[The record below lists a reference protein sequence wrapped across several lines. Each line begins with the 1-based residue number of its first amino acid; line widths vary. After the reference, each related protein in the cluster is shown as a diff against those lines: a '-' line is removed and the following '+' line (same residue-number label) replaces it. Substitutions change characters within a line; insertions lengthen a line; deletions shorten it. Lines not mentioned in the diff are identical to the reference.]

1 MLNNIKT
8 LIQLIMK
15 KTNTKTRTLL
25 EIINEKD
32 IKELLTVGPKKPVI
46 VPLTMMAKYKIGA
59 LIVVDEGK
67 MVGVI
72 SERDYA
78 REIILE
84 GKSSMDTKV
93 EEIMTKKVLT
103 LSVDDKFEKGL
114 EIMTQKR
121 IRHMP
126 VMDGKVLLGMVSQG
140 DLVKEMITYQK
151 ELIRE
156 LEAFVYW

>member
-1 MLNNIKT
+1 
-8 LIQLIMK
+8 MK

-25 EIINEKD
+25 EIINNKD
-32 IKELLTVGPKKPVI
+32 IKELLTVDSKKPVI
-46 VPLTMMAKYKIGA
+46 EALTIMAEYKIGA
-59 LIVVDEGK
+59 LIVTNEST

-84 GKSSMDTKV
+84 GKSSKDTKV

-103 LSVDDKFEKGL
+103 LSSEDKLEKGL

-126 VMDGKVLLGMVSQG
+126 VMDGKELIGMVSQG
-140 DLVKEMITYQK
+140 DLVKEMISYQK
-151 ELIRE
+151 ELIKE

>member
-1 MLNNIKT
+1 
-8 LIQLIMK
+8 MK

-25 EIINEKD
+25 EIISEKE
-32 IKELLTVGPKKPVI
+32 IKELLTVDPKKPVI
-46 VPLTMMAKYKIGA
+46 DALTIMAKYKIGA
-59 LIVVDEGK
+59 LIVMDGIK

-84 GKSSMDTKV
+84 GKSSKETKV

-103 LSVDDKFEKGL
+103 LSAEDKFEKGL

-126 VMDGKVLLGMVSQG
+126 VINGTELVGMVSQG
-140 DLVKEMITYQK
+140 DLVKEMISYQK
-151 ELIRE
+151 ELIKE

>member
-1 MLNNIKT
+1 
-8 LIQLIMK
+8 MK
-15 KTNTKTRTLL
+15 KTNTKTKTLL

-32 IKELLTVGPKKPVI
+32 IKDLLTIGAEESVVNA
-46 VPLTMMAKYKIGA
+46 LTVMAKYKIGA
-59 LIVVDEGK
+59 LIVMNK
-67 MVGVI
+67 SNMVGVI

-84 GKSSMDTKV
+84 GKSSKDTKV

-103 LSVDDKFEKGL
+103 LSAGDKFEKGL

-126 VMDGKVLLGMVSQG
+126 VMDGRKLLGMVSQG
-140 DLVKEMITYQK
+140 DLVKEMISYQK
-151 ELIRE
+151 ELIKE

>member
-1 MLNNIKT
+1 
-8 LIQLIMK
+8 MK

-25 EIINEKD
+25 EIINEKE
-32 IKELLTVGPKKPVI
+32 IKDLLTVDSKKPVI
-46 VPLTMMAKYKIGA
+46 EALTIMAKYKIGA
-59 LIVVDEGK
+59 LIVTHEST
-67 MVGVI
+67 MVGIV

-84 GKSSMDTKV
+84 GKSSKDTKV
-93 EEIMTKKVLT
+93 EEIMTRKVLT
-103 LSVDDKFEKGL
+103 LSAGDKFEKGL

-126 VMDGKVLLGMVSQG
+126 VMDGKELIGMVSQG
-140 DLVKEMITYQK
+140 DLVKEMISYQK
-151 ELIRE
+151 ELIKE

>member
-1 MLNNIKT
+1 M
-8 LIQLIMK
+8 IMK

-25 EIINEKD
+25 EIINEKE
-32 IKELLTVGPKKPVI
+32 IKELLTVDSKKPVI
-46 VPLTMMAKYKIGA
+46 EALTIMAEYKIGA
-59 LIVVDEGK
+59 LIVTNEST

-84 GKSSMDTKV
+84 GKSSKDTKV
-93 EEIMTKKVLT
+93 EEIMTRKVLT
-103 LSVDDKFEKGL
+103 LSASDKFEKGL
-114 EIMTQKR
+114 EIMTKKR

-126 VMDGKVLLGMVSQG
+126 VMDGKELIGMVSQG
-140 DLVKEMITYQK
+140 DLVKEMISYQK
-151 ELIRE
+151 ELIKE

>member
-1 MLNNIKT
+1 M
-8 LIQLIMK
+8 MK
-15 KTNTKTRTLL
+15 KRASNTRTLL

-32 IKELLTVGPKKPVI
+32 IKELLTVDPKQSVI
-46 VPLTMMAKYKIGA
+46 DALTIMAKYKIGA
-59 LIVVDEGK
+59 LIVMNKSK

-84 GKSSMDTKV
+84 GKSSKETKV
-93 EEIMTKKVLT
+93 EEIMTKKVLV
-103 LSVDDKFEKGL
+103 LSSKDKFEKGL
-114 EIMTQKR
+114 EIMTEKR

-126 VMDGKVLLGMVSQG
+126 VMDGKKLLGMVSQG
-140 DLVKEMITYQK
+140 DLVKEMISYQK
-151 ELIRE
+151 ELIKE

>member
-1 MLNNIKT
+1 M
-8 LIQLIMK
+8 IMK

-25 EIINEKD
+25 EIINEKE
-32 IKELLTVGPKKPVI
+32 IKEILTVDSKKPVI
-46 VPLTMMAKYKIGA
+46 EALTIMAKYKIGA
-59 LIVVDEGK
+59 LIVTNEAK
-67 MVGVI
+67 MVGII

-84 GKSSMDTKV
+84 GRSSKDTKV
-93 EEIMTKKVLT
+93 EEIMTRKVLT
-103 LSVDDKFEKGL
+103 LSAGDKFEKGL

-126 VMDGKVLLGMVSQG
+126 VMDGKELIGMVSQG
-140 DLVKEMITYQK
+140 DLVKEMISYQK
-151 ELIRE
+151 ELIKE

>member
-1 MLNNIKT
+1 
-8 LIQLIMK
+8 MK

-25 EIINEKD
+25 EIINEKE
-32 IKELLTVGPKKPVI
+32 IKDLLTVDSKKPVI
-46 VPLTMMAKYKIGA
+46 EALTIMAKYKIGA
-59 LIVVDEGK
+59 LIVTNEAK
-67 MVGVI
+67 MVGII

-84 GKSSMDTKV
+84 GKSSKDTKV
-93 EEIMTKKVLT
+93 EEIMTRKVFT
-103 LSVDDKFEKGL
+103 LSAGDKFEKGL

-126 VMDGKVLLGMVSQG
+126 VMDGKELIGMVSQG
-140 DLVKEMITYQK
+140 DLVKEMISYQK
-151 ELIRE
+151 ELIKE

>member
-1 MLNNIKT
+1 
-8 LIQLIMK
+8 MK

-32 IKELLTVGPKKPVI
+32 IKELLTVDSKKPVI
-46 VPLTMMAKYKIGA
+46 EALTIMAKYKIGA
-59 LIVVDEGK
+59 LIVTNEAT

-84 GKSSMDTKV
+84 GKSSKDTKV

-103 LSVDDKFEKGL
+103 LSTSDKLEKGL
-114 EIMTQKR
+114 EIMTKKR

-126 VMDGKVLLGMVSQG
+126 VMEGKELIGIVSQG
-140 DLVKEMITYQK
+140 DLVKEMMSYQK
-151 ELIRE
+151 ELIKE

>member
-1 MLNNIKT
+1 
-8 LIQLIMK
+8 MK
-15 KTNTKTRTLL
+15 KTNTKTKTLL
-25 EIINEKD
+25 EIINDKD
-32 IKELLTVGPKKPVI
+32 IKELLTIDFKSPVI
-46 VPLTMMAKYKIGA
+46 DALTIMAKFKIGA
-59 LIVVDEGK
+59 LIVLKEKK
-67 MVGVI
+67 MVGIV

-84 GKSSMDTKV
+84 GRSSKETKV

-103 LSVDDKFEKGL
+103 LSAGDKFEKGL

-126 VMDGKVLLGMVSQG
+126 VMDGKELLGMVSQG
-140 DLVKEMITYQK
+140 DLVKEMIAYQK
-151 ELIRE
+151 ALIKE

>member
-1 MLNNIKT
+1 
-8 LIQLIMK
+8 MK
-15 KTNTKTRTLL
+15 KTNTKTKTLL

-32 IKELLTVGPKKPVI
+32 IKELLTVGPEESVI
-46 VPLTMMAKYKIGA
+46 NALTIMAKYKIGA
-59 LIVVDEGK
+59 LIVMNNSN

-84 GKSSMDTKV
+84 GKSSKDTKV

-103 LSVDDKFEKGL
+103 LSAGDKFEKGL

-126 VMDGKVLLGMVSQG
+126 VMDGKKILGMVSQG
-140 DLVKEMITYQK
+140 DLVKEMIAYQK
-151 ELIRE
+151 ELIKE

>member
-1 MLNNIKT
+1 
-8 LIQLIMK
+8 MK

-25 EIINEKD
+25 EIINDKD
-32 IKELLTVGPKKPVI
+32 IQELLTVTPKSTVI
-46 VPLTMMAKYKIGA
+46 DALTIMAKFKIGA
-59 LIVVDEGK
+59 LIVLKEEK
-67 MVGVI
+67 MVGIV

-84 GKSSMDTKV
+84 GKSSKNTTV

-103 LSVDDKFEKGL
+103 LSAEDKFEKGL

-126 VMDGKVLLGMVSQG
+126 VMDGKKLLGMVSQG
-140 DLVKEMITYQK
+140 DLVKEMIGYQK
-151 ELIRE
+151 ELIKE

>member
-1 MLNNIKT
+1 
-8 LIQLIMK
+8 MK

-32 IKELLTVGPKKPVI
+32 IKELLTIDPKKSVI
-46 VPLTMMAKYKIGA
+46 EALTIMAKYKIGA
-59 LIVVDEGK
+59 LIVMDGPK

-84 GKSSMDTKV
+84 GKSSKDTKV

-103 LSVDDKFEKGL
+103 LSADDKFEKGL

-126 VMDGKVLLGMVSQG
+126 VMDGKELLGMVSQG
-140 DLVKEMITYQK
+140 DLVKEMIDYQK
-151 ELIRE
+151 ELIKE

>member
-1 MLNNIKT
+1 
-8 LIQLIMK
+8 MK

-25 EIINEKD
+25 EIINEKE
-32 IKELLTVGPKKPVI
+32 IKELLTVDAKKSVI
-46 VPLTMMAKYKIGA
+46 EALTIMAKYRIGA
-59 LIVVDEGK
+59 LIVTSEAK
-67 MVGVI
+67 MVGII

-84 GKSSMDTKV
+84 GKSSKVTKV
-93 EEIMTKKVLT
+93 EEIMTRKVIT
-103 LSVDDKFEKGL
+103 LSADDKFEKGL
-114 EIMTQKR
+114 EVMTQKR

-126 VMDGKVLLGMVSQG
+126 VMDGKELLGMVSQG

-151 ELIRE
+151 ELIKE

>member
-1 MLNNIKT
+1 M
-8 LIQLIMK
+8 IMK

-25 EIINEKD
+25 EIINEKE
-32 IKELLTVGPKKPVI
+32 IRELLTVDSKKPVI
-46 VPLTMMAKYKIGA
+46 EALTIMAKYKIGA
-59 LIVVDEGK
+59 LIVTNQEV
-67 MVGVI
+67 MVGVV

-84 GKSSMDTKV
+84 GKSSKDTKV

-103 LSVDDKFEKGL
+103 LSAEDKLEKGL

-126 VMDGKVLLGMVSQG
+126 VMDGKELIGMVSQG
-140 DLVKEMITYQK
+140 DLVKEMISYQK
-151 ELIRE
+151 ELIKE

>member
-1 MLNNIKT
+1 
-8 LIQLIMK
+8 MK

-25 EIINEKD
+25 EIINEKE
-32 IKELLTVGPKKPVI
+32 IKELLTVDAKKSVI
-46 VPLTMMAKYKIGA
+46 EALTIMAKYRIGA
-59 LIVVDEGK
+59 LIVTSEAK
-67 MVGVI
+67 MVGII

-84 GKSSMDTKV
+84 GKSSKVTKV
-93 EEIMTKKVLT
+93 EEIMTRKVLT
-103 LSVDDKFEKGL
+103 LSAGDKFEKGL

-126 VMDGKVLLGMVSQG
+126 VIDGKQLLGMVSQG
-140 DLVKEMITYQK
+140 DLVKEMISYQK
-151 ELIRE
+151 ELIKE

>member
-1 MLNNIKT
+1 
-8 LIQLIMK
+8 MK

-25 EIINEKD
+25 EIINEKE
-32 IKELLTVGPKKPVI
+32 IKELLTVDSKKPVI
-46 VPLTMMAKYKIGA
+46 EALTIMAKYKIGA
-59 LIVVDEGK
+59 LIVIDGAK
-67 MVGVI
+67 MVGII

-84 GKSSMDTKV
+84 GRSSKDTKV
-93 EEIMTKKVLT
+93 EEIMTRKVLT
-103 LSVDDKFEKGL
+103 LSAGDKFEKGL

-126 VMDGKVLLGMVSQG
+126 VMDGKELIGMVSQG
-140 DLVKEMITYQK
+140 DLVKEMISYQK
-151 ELIRE
+151 ELIKE

>member
-1 MLNNIKT
+1 
-8 LIQLIMK
+8 MK
-15 KTNTKTRTLL
+15 KTETKTRTLL

-32 IKELLTVGPKKPVI
+32 IKELLTVDPKKPVI
-46 VPLTMMAKYKIGA
+46 EALTIMAKNKIGA
-59 LIVVDEGK
+59 LIVMDGPK

-84 GKSSMDTKV
+84 GKSSKNTKV
-93 EEIMTKKVLT
+93 EEIMTRKVLT
-103 LSVDDKFEKGL
+103 LSADDKAEKGL
-114 EIMTQKR
+114 EIMTKKR

-126 VMDGKVLLGMVSQG
+126 VMDGKNILGMVSQG
-140 DLVKEMITYQK
+140 DLVKEMIDYQK
-151 ELIRE
+151 ELIKE

>member
-1 MLNNIKT
+1 
-8 LIQLIMK
+8 MK

-25 EIINEKD
+25 EIINNKD
-32 IKELLTVGPKKPVI
+32 IKELLTVDSKKPVI
-46 VPLTMMAKYKIGA
+46 EALTIMAEYKIGA
-59 LIVVDEGK
+59 LIVTNEST

-84 GKSSMDTKV
+84 GKSSKDTKV

-103 LSVDDKFEKGL
+103 LSAEDKLEKGL

-126 VMDGKVLLGMVSQG
+126 VMDGKELIGMVSQG
-140 DLVKEMITYQK
+140 DLVKEMISYQK
-151 ELIRE
+151 ELIKE

>member
-1 MLNNIKT
+1 
-8 LIQLIMK
+8 MK

-25 EIINEKD
+25 EIINEKE
-32 IKELLTVGPKKPVI
+32 IKELLTVDSKQSVI
-46 VPLTMMAKYKIGA
+46 EALTIMAKYKIGA
-59 LIVVDEGK
+59 LIVTNEAK

-84 GKSSMDTKV
+84 GKSSKDTKV
-93 EEIMTKKVLT
+93 EEIMTRKVLT
-103 LSVDDKFEKGL
+103 LSAGDKFEKGL

-126 VMDGKVLLGMVSQG
+126 VMDGKELIGMVSQG
-140 DLVKEMITYQK
+140 DLVKEMISYQK
-151 ELIRE
+151 ELIKE

>member
-1 MLNNIKT
+1 
-8 LIQLIMK
+8 MK
-15 KTNTKTRTLL
+15 KANTKTRTLL

-32 IKELLTVGPKKPVI
+32 IKELLTIDPKKPVI
-46 VPLTMMAKYKIGA
+46 EALTIMAKYKIGA
-59 LIVVDEGK
+59 LIVMDGPK

-84 GKSSMDTKV
+84 GKSSKDTKV

-103 LSVDDKFEKGL
+103 LSADDKFEKGL

-126 VMDGKVLLGMVSQG
+126 VMDGNELLGMVSQG
-140 DLVKEMITYQK
+140 DLVKEMIDYQK
-151 ELIRE
+151 ELIKE

>member
-1 MLNNIKT
+1 
-8 LIQLIMK
+8 MK

-25 EIINEKD
+25 EIINDKD
-32 IKELLTVGPKKPVI
+32 IKELLTVDSKKPVI
-46 VPLTMMAKYKIGA
+46 EALTIMAEYKIGA
-59 LIVVDEGK
+59 LIVTNEAT

-84 GKSSMDTKV
+84 GKSSKDTKV
-93 EEIMTKKVLT
+93 EEIMTRKVLT
-103 LSVDDKFEKGL
+103 LSAGDKFEKGL

-126 VMDGKVLLGMVSQG
+126 VMDGKELVGMVSQG
-140 DLVKEMITYQK
+140 DLVKEMISYQK
-151 ELIRE
+151 ELIKE

>member
-1 MLNNIKT
+1 
-8 LIQLIMK
+8 
-15 KTNTKTRTLL
+15 
-25 EIINEKD
+25 
-32 IKELLTVGPKKPVI
+32 
-46 VPLTMMAKYKIGA
+46 MAEYKIGA
-59 LIVVDEGK
+59 LIVTNEST

-84 GKSSMDTKV
+84 GKSSKDTKV

-103 LSVDDKFEKGL
+103 LSAEDKLEKGL

-126 VMDGKVLLGMVSQG
+126 VMDGKELVGMVSQG
-140 DLVKEMITYQK
+140 DLVKEMISYQK
-151 ELIRE
+151 ELIKE

>member
-1 MLNNIKT
+1 
-8 LIQLIMK
+8 MK
-15 KTNTKTRTLL
+15 KRTTNTRTLL

-32 IKELLTVGPKKPVI
+32 IKELLTVDPKQSVI
-46 VPLTMMAKYKIGA
+46 EALTIMAKYKIGA
-59 LIVVDEGK
+59 LIVMNKSE

-84 GKSSMDTKV
+84 GKSSKETRV

-103 LSVDDKFEKGL
+103 LSAKDKFEKGL
-114 EIMTQKR
+114 EIMTEKR

-126 VMDGKVLLGMVSQG
+126 VMDGKKLLGMVSQG
-140 DLVKEMITYQK
+140 DLVKEMISYQK
-151 ELIRE
+151 ELIKE

>member
-1 MLNNIKT
+1 M
-8 LIQLIMK
+8 IMK

-25 EIINEKD
+25 EIINEKE
-32 IKELLTVGPKKPVI
+32 IKEILTVDSKKSVI
-46 VPLTMMAKYKIGA
+46 EALTIMAKYKIGA
-59 LIVVDEGK
+59 LIVTNEAK

-84 GKSSMDTKV
+84 GKSSKDTKV
-93 EEIMTKKVLT
+93 EEIMTRKVLT
-103 LSVDDKFEKGL
+103 LSADDKFEKGL

-126 VMDGKVLLGMVSQG
+126 VVDGKELIGMVSQG
-140 DLVKEMITYQK
+140 DLVKEMISYQK
-151 ELIRE
+151 ELIKE

>member
-1 MLNNIKT
+1 M
-8 LIQLIMK
+8 IMK

-25 EIINEKD
+25 EIINEKE
-32 IKELLTVGPKKPVI
+32 IKEILTVDSKKSVI
-46 VPLTMMAKYKIGA
+46 EALTIMAKYKIGA
-59 LIVVDEGK
+59 LIVTNEAK

-84 GKSSMDTKV
+84 GKSSKDTKV
-93 EEIMTKKVLT
+93 EEIMTRKVLT
-103 LSVDDKFEKGL
+103 LSADDKFEKGL

-126 VMDGKVLLGMVSQG
+126 VVDGKELLGMVSQG
-140 DLVKEMITYQK
+140 DLVKEMISYQK
-151 ELIRE
+151 ELIKE
-156 LEAFVYW
+156 LEAFVFW

>member
-1 MLNNIKT
+1 
-8 LIQLIMK
+8 MK

-25 EIINEKD
+25 EIINDKD
-32 IKELLTVGPKKPVI
+32 IKELLTVDSKKPVI
-46 VPLTMMAKYKIGA
+46 EALTIMAEYKIGA
-59 LIVVDEGK
+59 LIVTNEST

-84 GKSSMDTKV
+84 GRSSKDTKV

-103 LSVDDKFEKGL
+103 LSAEDKLEKGL

-126 VMDGKVLLGMVSQG
+126 VMDGKEIVGMVSQG
-140 DLVKEMITYQK
+140 DLVKEMISYQK
-151 ELIRE
+151 ELIKE

>member
-1 MLNNIKT
+1 M
-8 LIQLIMK
+8 IMK

-25 EIINEKD
+25 EIINEKE
-32 IKELLTVGPKKPVI
+32 IKELLTVDSKKPVI
-46 VPLTMMAKYKIGA
+46 EALTIMAKYKIGA
-59 LIVVDEGK
+59 LIVTNEAT

-84 GKSSMDTKV
+84 GKSSKDTKV

-103 LSVDDKFEKGL
+103 LSADDKFEKGL

-121 IRHMP
+121 IRHLP
-126 VMDGKVLLGMVSQG
+126 VMDGNELLGMVSQG
-140 DLVKEMITYQK
+140 DLVKEMIDYQK
-151 ELIRE
+151 ELIKE

>member
-1 MLNNIKT
+1 
-8 LIQLIMK
+8 
-15 KTNTKTRTLL
+15 
-25 EIINEKD
+25 
-32 IKELLTVGPKKPVI
+32 
-46 VPLTMMAKYKIGA
+46 MAKYKIGA
-59 LIVVDEGK
+59 LIVMDGPK

-84 GKSSMDTKV
+84 GKSSKDTKV

-103 LSVDDKFEKGL
+103 LSADDKFEKGL

-121 IRHMP
+121 IRHLP
-126 VMDGKVLLGMVSQG
+126 VMDGNELLGMVSQG
-140 DLVKEMITYQK
+140 DLVKEMIDYQK
-151 ELIRE
+151 ELIKE

>member
-1 MLNNIKT
+1 
-8 LIQLIMK
+8 MK

-25 EIINEKD
+25 EIINEKE
-32 IKELLTVGPKKPVI
+32 IKELLTVDAKKSVI
-46 VPLTMMAKYKIGA
+46 EALTIMAKYRIGA
-59 LIVVDEGK
+59 LIVTSEAK
-67 MVGVI
+67 MVGII

-84 GKSSMDTKV
+84 GKSSKDTKV
-93 EEIMTKKVLT
+93 EEVMTRKVLT
-103 LSVDDKFEKGL
+103 LSAGDKFEKGL

-126 VMDGKVLLGMVSQG
+126 VIDGKQLLGMVSQG
-140 DLVKEMITYQK
+140 DLVKEMISYQK
-151 ELIRE
+151 ELIKE